1 MKYLQGIKPFQ
12 MIAALV
18 DRTTK
23 RKEEAAEEE
32 RTDEEIGYAE
42 AEQFM
47 VQLRTSVADHYAR
60 QNATKRK
67 IGIF

>member
-23 RKEEAAEEE
+23 RKEEVSEEE
-32 RTDEEIGYAE
+32 KMEEEVGYAE

-47 VQLRTSVADHYAR
+47 IQLRAGVVDHYAR

>member
-1 MKYLQGIKPFQ
+1 

-23 RKEEAAEEE
+23 RKEEVTEEE
-32 RTDEEIGYAE
+32 NTEEEVGYAD

-47 VQLRTSVADHYAR
+47 IQLRTSVADHYAR